1 MNKLFF
7 VLLFITSFSTVA
19 FSQNQPPT
27 PTKDDDDI
35 VKISTSLIQ
44 VDVSVTDKDGK
55 QVTDLKPEDFE
66 IYEDNKKRE
75 ISNFSYVSVTQPAN
89 GKNNQAAQKQKQS
102 EIIKN
107 LPPMPNSLKP
117 NQVRRTIALV
127 VDDLGIA
134 FAGNKFVKDSLKR
147 FVYEQMQPDD
157 LVAIIRAS
165 GGSGVFQ
172 QFTSDKR
179 LLLASIDKI
188 KPNLSKI
195 DSFAPM
201 SIGSD
206 SFNKKYNAQMNARFA
221 LGAIGA
227 MNYLIKNMNQLP
239 GRKTIILFSEGFTLR
254 ERPSSGFTNDTNNT
268 NERNELETDFAKT
281 LSADVETRQIYSEI
295 GDASKILTESANR
308 AGIVINTIDA
318 RGLTEPMAE
327 AADGT
332 FEAGQTSSGFSSN
345 AQKINA
351 TVADRRQ
358 RLTDTQSSLLYLAKE
373 TGGRAFFNNGFTT
386 AIQKSIDDQ
395 NGYYLIGYQPDEET
409 FDAEK
414 RKFNKFEVR
423 VKNRPNLTVRFR
435 SGFFGV
441 TDDKLPIRTATGGRE
456 DLSQA
461 LFSPFDVNGIDLELT
476 PIFSNTGKVG
486 GNSVNALL
494 HIKGE
499 DLNFLPESNGARK
512 GQFEILAVTLDA
524 GGKVIDRVAKSYSL
538 SLNQESYQKTLA
550 KGLVYMMNIPIK
562 TPGAYQLKVAFR
574 DTNNGKIG
582 SSSQFIDIPNVNKN
596 RLYLSGILLQAFTP
610 QELQVRM
617 QKVNDVSNEGF
628 KIQTDTAN
636 RRFKRGT
643 KLNFGYEIYGAKSG
657 SGRES
662 RLQSQVKLFSENQLI
677 FEGPKEPILLSGE
690 KHKNESLITLGNDLK
705 PGYYFLQVSVVE
717 EARKDKK
724 QSATQWISFEITN

>member
-1 MNKLFF
+1 MNKVFF
-7 VLLFITSFSTVA
+7 VLLFIASFSTTA
-19 FSQNQPPT
+19 FSQNQPPSS
-27 PTKDDDDI
+27 TKDDDDI

-55 QVTDLKPEDFE
+55 QVTNLKPEDFE
-66 IYEDNKKRE
+66 IYEDNQKRE
-75 ISNFSYVSVTQPAN
+75 ISNFSYISVTQPAK
-89 GKNNQAAQKQKQS
+89 GKNNQAEQKQKQS

-107 LPPMPNSLKP
+107 LPPMANSLKP

-147 FVYEQMQPDD
+147 FVNEQMQPDD

-201 SIGSD
+201 SPASLAT
-206 SFNKKYNAQMNARFA
+206 NKKYNAQMEARFA

-254 ERPSSGFTNDTNNT
+254 ERPSRGDT
-268 NERNELETDFAKT
+268 NERNDVETDFART
-281 LSADVETRQIYSEI
+281 LSTDVETRQIYSEI
-295 GDASKILTESANR
+295 GDASKVLTESANR

-318 RGLTEPMAE
+318 RGLTEPMVE
-327 AADGT
+327 ATDGT

-345 AQKINA
+345 AQAINA

-423 VKNRPNLTVRFR
+423 VKNRPNLTVRYR

-441 TDDKLPIRTATGGRE
+441 TDDKLSNQPTNGTEA
-456 DLSQA
+456 LSQA
-461 LFSPFDVNGIDLELT
+461 LFSPFEVNGIELELT
-476 PIFSNTGKVG
+476 PIFSTTGKAG
-486 GNSVNALL
+486 GNFVDALL

-499 DLNFLPESNGARK
+499 DLEFSQESNGVRTI
-512 GQFEILAVTLDA
+512 QFEVFAITLDA
-524 GGKVIDRVAKSYSL
+524 GGKIIDRVAKAFSL
-538 SLNQESYQKTLA
+538 NLNQENYQKTLA
-550 KGLVYMMNIPIK
+550 KGFVYMMNIPIK
-562 TPGAYQLKVAFR
+562 KPGAYQLKVAFR
-574 DTNNGKIG
+574 DAKSGKIG

-610 QELQVRM
+610 QELQMRM
-617 QKVNDVSNEGF
+617 QKVNDASRKGF
-628 KIQTDTAN
+628 KIQNDTAN

-643 KLNFGYEIYGAKSG
+643 KLNLGYEIYGGKSG
-657 SGRES
+657 SKRES
-662 RLQSQVKLFSENQLI
+662 RLQSQIRLFSENQLI
-677 FEGPKEPILLSGE
+677 FEGPKEPILMSAE
-690 KHKNESLITLGNDLK
+690 KHKNESLITLGSDLK
-705 PGYYFLQVSVVE
+705 PGYYFLQVLVE
-717 EARKDKK
+717 DESAKDKK

>member
-1 MNKLFF
+1 MRNAFLTFLFV
-7 VLLFITSFSTVA
+7 VLLTISSFA
-19 FSQNQPPT
+19 QNPPT
-27 PTKDDDDI
+27 SVKDDDDV
-35 VKISTSLIQ
+35 VKISTNLIQ

-75 ISNFSYVSVTQPAN
+75 ISNFSYVSVTAPN
-89 GKNNQAAQKQKQS
+89 GKNNQAAQKQNRS
-102 EIIKN
+102 EIMKN
-107 LPPMPNSLKP
+107 LPPVANNLKP

-134 FAGNKFVKDSLKR
+134 FAGSKFVKDSLKK

-157 LVAIIRAS
+157 LVAVIRAS

-172 QFTSDKR
+172 QFTTDKR

-195 DSFAPM
+195 DAFA
-201 SIGSD
+201 SLSNVANLAG
-206 SFNKKYNAQMNARFA
+206 NKKYNALMNARFA

-227 MNYLIKNMNQLP
+227 MNYLIRSMGQLP
-239 GRKTIILFSEGFTLR
+239 GRKTIILFSEGFKFR
-254 ERPSSGFTNDTNNT
+254 ERPIRPSSSGRDDRDDVEN
-268 NERNELETDFAKT
+268 DFART
-281 LSADVETRQIYSEI
+281 IVADAETRQIYSEI
-295 GDASKILTESANR
+295 GDASKLLTESANR

-318 RGLTEPMAE
+318 RGLTEPSAE

-332 FEAGQTSSGFSSN
+332 FGSGGQTSSGFSSN
-345 AQKINA
+345 AEAVNA
-351 TVADRRQ
+351 SVADRREQ
-358 RLTDTQSSLLYLAKE
+358 LFDSQSSLLYLAKE
-373 TGGRAFFNNGFTT
+373 TGGRAFFNNGFNT

-423 VKNRPNLTVRFR
+423 VKNRPNLTVRYR

-441 TDDKLPIRTATGGRE
+441 TDDKLPIKTAAAGGTE
-456 DLSQA
+456 QLAQA
-461 LFSPFDVNGIDLELT
+461 LFSPFDVSGIDLELT
-476 PIFSNTGKVG
+476 PIFSYAGKLR

-499 DLNFLPESNGARK
+499 DLDFSQQANGTREGK
-512 GQFEILAVTLDA
+512 FEIFAVTLDA
-524 GGKVIDRVAKSYSL
+524 GGKAIDRVSKSYSL
-538 SLNQESYQKTLA
+538 NLTQENYQKLVA

-562 TPGAYQLKVAFR
+562 NPGAYQLKVAFR
-574 DTNNGKIG
+574 DTKNGKIG
-582 SSSQFIDIPNVNKN
+582 SSSQFLDIPNVNKN

-610 QELQVRM
+610 QELQMRM
-617 QKVNDVSNEGF
+617 QKVNDSSNESF
-628 KIQTDTAN
+628 KIQNDTAN
-636 RRFKRGT
+636 RRFKQGT
-643 KLNFGYEIYGAKSG
+643 KLNFGYEIYGAKTNPG
-657 SGRES
+657 NET
-662 RLQSQVKLFSENQLI
+662 RLQSQIKLFSENQLI

-705 PGYYFLQVSVVE
+705 PGYYFLQVLV
-717 EARKDKK
+717 ADDLAKDKK
-724 QSATQWISFEITN
+724 QTATQWVGFEITN